1 MAVPYTFGSATSA
14 IPLSQLDSNFATA
27 ITLGSTALTL
37 GTTTTTVVGLTL
49 TSPTFTTPVLGT
61 PSSGTLTNCT
71 GLPISTGVSGLGT
84 GVATALA
91 VNTGSSGALVVN
103 GGALGTP
110 SSGTLTNCTGYP
122 TSGLSGNINLATQV
136 TGTLGAT
143 NGGTGLTSFTSGGV
157 VYASSTSALATGSA
171 LYFDGSNLAVGTT
184 TVNERLRINGSSD
197 ATSRVRLYNQGTELG
212 AVGSQLGY
220 LGSGGANDLLLYGVS
235 NTTIG
240 TNGFVAFTAGGVS
253 EQMRLTSTGLGI
265 GTSSPAAKLDVNG
278 GNIQVRSG
286 YSVVSDTY
294 TNYGSA
300 LTINSAGS
308 LPMVFSLN
316 GTQAMRLEN
325 GNLGLGVTPSA
336 WGGGLAKAFEL
347 SNGCY
352 LTSYNSNTTTQS
364 IYLGS
369 NNYYNGS
376 NYIYKYN
383 GYAAQYQQVSGQH
396 FWFNAA
402 SGTAGNAITFTQA
415 MTLDA
420 NGNLLVGTTSAAD
433 STVRTQSGSSSKDGR
448 IQGWLST
455 SNGGGQGVLQLGAAN
470 TGTSTECT
478 IKFVSGATAL
488 GSSPTSAN
496 GTQYS
501 WGMGLGPYGVGGNV
515 FVICNDSYTVNV
527 KLNYNSSSW
536 ISVSD
541 ERIKNITAN
550 IENANQ
556 IIANWRT
563 VYYTLKSDETN
574 SVKIGLIAQDVQ
586 KTLPEVVDVPT
597 KEYDDNNK
605 LIPLGVHYSEVVPVL
620 VKAIQELSTLITA
633 QQSTIQ
639 SLTERLTALEGAR
652 T

>member
-91 VNTGSSGALVVN
+91 VNTGSSGALVIN

-136 TGTLGAT
+136 TGTLGTT

-157 VYASSTSALATGSA
+157 VYASSSSALTTGSA
-171 LYFDGSNLAVGTT
+171 LVFDG
-184 TVNERLRINGSSD
+184 
-197 ATSRVRLYNQGTELG
+197 
-212 AVGSQLGY
+212 
-220 LGSGGANDLLLYGVS
+220 
-235 NTTIG
+235 
-240 TNGFVAFTAGGVS
+240 TN
-253 EQMRLTSTGLGI
+253 LGI
-265 GTSSPAAKLDVNG
+265 GTSSPQAKLQVAGDIVTNISQAYNWNMYSSGGDKYIANG
-278 GNIQVRSG
+278 YAFQTYFDSSGNWRLLNAPSNSSG
-286 YSVVSDTY
+286 AGAAAT
-294 TNYGSA
+294 
-300 LTINSAGS
+300 LTER
-308 LPMVFSLN
+308 
-316 GTQAMRLEN
+316 MRLDSS

-396 FWFNAA
+396 AWFNAP
-402 SGTAGNAITFTQA
+402 SSTAGNAITFTQA
-415 MTLDA
+415 MTLNA
-420 NGNLLVGTTSAAD
+420 AGALLIGTTS
-433 STVRTQSGSSSKDGR
+433 VFSSSFAVN
-448 IQGWLST
+448 IQIPSGTGGIILKAFGST
-455 SNGGGQGVLQLGAAN
+455 ASPLAFENSA
-470 TGTSTECT
+470 GT
-478 IKFVSGATAL
+478 
-488 GSSPTSAN
+488 
-496 GTQYS
+496 
-501 WGMGLGPYGVGGNV
+501 GVGGVDTSNTTTTYNV
-515 FVICNDSYTVNV
+515 TSDYRLKTVIGA
-527 KLNYNSSSW
+527 
-536 ISVSD
+536 VSGSG
-541 ERIKNITAN
+541 ERIDALQPIEYTWNIDGS
-550 IENANQ
+550 
-556 IIANWRT
+556 RT
-563 VYYTLKSDETN
+563 RGFLAHQFQEVYAG
-574 SVKIGLIAQDVQ
+574 SVKGTKDA
-586 KTLPEVVDVPT
+586 VDADGKPVYQAMQAST
-597 KEYDDNNK
+597 
-605 LIPLGVHYSEVVPVL
+605 SEVVADL
-620 VKAIQELSTLITA
+620 VAE
-633 QQSTIQ
+633 IQ
-639 SLTERLTALEGAR
+639 SLRKRILTLENK
-652 T
+652 